1 MANMKKILGSITV
14 AVVAL
19 YALVS
24 CDPWYN
30 VDVYVKNSTSQT
42 IVFQSISKGTKN
54 SPRDYSI
61 YDRKDSIVIKSG
73 ERVLLFHDSDIGT
86 FGKDDKYIISGIME
100 NRYPNGIMITY
111 ADGDTI
117 THLPDSVSTDF
128 NSPYDHTS
136 YSFRFWRDENEA
148 TYVIMK

>member
-42 IVFQSISKGTKN
+42 IVFQSINKGKKN
-54 SPRDYSI
+54 TPRDYTI
-61 YDRKDSIVIKSG
+61 HDQDSIVIKSG
-73 ERVLLFHDSDIGT
+73 ERFLLFHDNDIGT
-86 FGKDDKYIISGIME
+86 FGKDDRYIISGIMK
-100 NRYPNGIMITY
+100 NRYPDGIMITF

-117 THLPDSVSTDF
+117 IHLPDSVSTDF

-136 YSFRFWRDENEA
+136 YSFRFMEEDNEA